1 MNVTFIFFTQ
11 EQKFTSALDK
21 LDVRQNISL
30 QEAVSLF
37 TNITELYKN
46 IDIED
51 VQDQSRRDSVFRMSV
66 SFERFLLNFSNHHL
80 SELTPQI
87 RIVSNSLGE

>member
-30 QEAVSLF
+30 QVSILF
-37 TNITELYKN
+37 VNLLAYNMLT
-46 IDIED
+46 
-51 VQDQSRRDSVFRMSV
+51 VFEVIS
-66 SFERFLLNFSNHHL
+66 
-80 SELTPQI
+80 
-87 RIVSNSLGE
+87 